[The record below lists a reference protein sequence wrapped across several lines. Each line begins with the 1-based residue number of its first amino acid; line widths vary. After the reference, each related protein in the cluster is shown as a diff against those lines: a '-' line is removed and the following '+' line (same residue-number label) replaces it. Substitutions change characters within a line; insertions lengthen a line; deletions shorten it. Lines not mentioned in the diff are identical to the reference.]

1 MHLTAYLGYLLGT
14 NGDKNGWILGYTV
27 SPGNLHDSRTFKG
40 LYDKIKN
47 IGIKTLVA
55 DAGYKIPAIAK
66 LLIDDGVTPLFP
78 YKRPMTKEGFFKNTN
93 TLMTNTMIAIFAQTI
108 KS

>member
-1 MHLTAYLGYLLGT
+1 MK
-14 NGDKNGWILGYTV
+14 DK
-27 SPGNLHDSRTFKG
+27 DMEQFKAAIMPE
-40 LYDKIKN
+40 LIKIKN
-47 IGIKTLVA
+47 IGIKQLVA
-55 DAGYKIPAIAK
+55 DAGYKTPAIAK

-108 KS
+108 KF